1 MDVYSGGTEVTVTG
15 SNLDS
20 IADPRINL
28 TVVVTRVDDDVIS
41 KSPATSNS
49 EVLFPNLRI
58 LKYRVAFSASTLL
71 VERQEQ
77 HPACQIE

>member
-1 MDVYSGGTEVTVTG
+1 MTG

-49 EVLFPNLRI
+49 EVLLPNLRI
-58 LKYRVAFSASTLL
+58 SKYCFAFSALTLL
-71 VERQEQ
+71 VEHQEQ